1 MLKSYD
7 VTELRSG
14 MKVGRAVK
22 DFDGTEI
29 LKENTKLTSELIDKL
44 RGKNVFSVYI
54 DVTEDDYTSDASAS
68 EHLLDNSY
76 VKRYKECLDATQNL
90 YYTFARSGELDKD
103 ALAEILNPQN
113 VVELCDGAPAVTQIH
128 NMKRDGDYI
137 IHHALNVGILSG
149 IMAYWLRYKSN
160 RIGELLMSGLLC
172 EIGNAFEQNRQVDAR

>member
-29 LKENTKLTSELIDKL
+29 LKENTKLTSDLIDSL

-54 DVTEDDYTSDASAS
+54 DVTEEDYNSNAAGND
-68 EHLLDNSY
+68 HLLDNTY
-76 VKRYKECLDATQNL
+76 VKRYKDCFDATQDL
-90 YYTFARSGELDKD
+90 YYTFAKTGELDKD
-103 ALAEILNPQN
+103 SLAEILNPEN
-113 VVELCDGAPAVTQIH
+113 VIELCDGATAVTQIH

-137 IHHALNVGILSG
+137 IHHAVNVGILSG
-149 IMAYWLRYKSN
+149 IMAYWLRYKPN
-160 RIGELLMSGLLC
+160 KIGEH
-172 EIGNAFEQNRQVDAR
+172 